1 MKWAITTMT
10 SPFNSW
16 WLYEMGKDAA
26 KRPNR
31 EVSNGAFAVVVV
43 CFVLS
48 LILFGVF
55 VAICVWY
62 FTS

>member
-1 MKWAITTMT
+1 MT
-10 SPFNSW
+10 SPFDPY

-26 KRPNR
+26 KHPNR
-31 EVSNGAFAVVVV
+31 EVSNGAFAVIVV
-43 CFVLS
+43 CFILS